1 MGLLVSDNPARSVVA
16 MRLVAWSVAVSIIV
30 AAAVVAESWLRGAYV
45 MAVFATSVPLGLFL
59 FASNNPSG
67 WAIAGIGAFWCAA
80 CAFLTTTC
88 QSRIRW
94 SAAVGVLAAALALV
108 SRADAG
114 LYIVITIG
122 STLLFTRGWQ
132 RERLNRSIAVL
143 VVAMIAAAVFVSRN
157 QAAVATAGLS
167 NITQERPFVT
177 TLWHNLL
184 NLPSLW
190 SGSLGTSGLGWV
202 DTGMP
207 AVVGVGMVAL
217 CGGLAFWGLARV
229 DRYTL
234 LAAAVAGSSIAI
246 IPLVVLNADRN
257 IVGENI
263 QPRYLLPMLP
273 IILGY
278 LLLEV
283 SNGESAKLSRAQRS
297 AMVAILVIAQSAA
310 LHANIRR
317 YVTGQDELGLNLNN
331 AEWWWSIGPTPM
343 MVWIAG
349 SVSFAGCVVIGLRYC
364 GESPSSPPAAFTPI
378 SDPAVTDPST

>member
-1 MGLLVSDNPARSVVA
+1 
-16 MRLVAWSVAVSIIV
+16 
-30 AAAVVAESWLRGAYV
+30 
-45 MAVFATSVPLGLFL
+45 
-59 FASNNPSG
+59 
-67 WAIAGIGAFWCAA
+67 
-80 CAFLTTTC
+80 
-88 QSRIRW
+88 
-94 SAAVGVLAAALALV
+94 
-108 SRADAG
+108 
-114 LYIVITIG
+114 
-122 STLLFTRGWQ
+122 
-132 RERLNRSIAVL
+132 
-143 VVAMIAAAVFVSRN
+143 MIAAAVFVSRN